1 MTSQYNTQSW
11 RDDFDL
17 EPNTHPTIAYALQ
30 HMRTAHA
37 AQVANQNAAR
47 MTTPQRWPF
56 PSELIPPDRKTP
68 PPRHPDAEDA
78 PL

>member
-1 MTSQYNTQSW
+1 MTYPKTESW

-30 HMRTAHA
+30 HMRTAYA
-37 AQVANQNAAR
+37 AQLANERLAASR
-47 MTTPQRWPF
+47 QPPARWPF
-56 PSELIPPDRKTP
+56 PTQPIPPDRKTP
-68 PPRHPDAEDA
+68 PPRHADAEEA

>member
-1 MTSQYNTQSW
+1 MTYPRTESW

-30 HMRTAHA
+30 AMRTAHA
-37 AQVANQNAAR
+37 ARMANER
-47 MTTPQRWPF
+47 LWPF
-56 PSELIPPDRKTP
+56 PTQLIPPDRKTP
-68 PPRHPDAEDA
+68 PPRHADAEEA

>member
-1 MTSQYNTQSW
+1 MTYPKTESW

-30 HMRTAHA
+30 HIRTAHA
-37 AQVANQNAAR
+37 AQMA
-47 MTTPQRWPF
+47 QRWPF
-56 PSELIPPDRKTP
+56 PVAPIPPDRKTP
-68 PPRHPDAEDA
+68 PPRHADAEDA

>member
-1 MTSQYNTQSW
+1 MTYPKTESW

-30 HMRTAHA
+30 HMRTTHA
-37 AQVANQNAAR
+37 AQMAQR

-56 PSELIPPDRKTP
+56 PVAPIPPDRKTP
-68 PPRHPDAEDA
+68 PPRHADPEDA

>member
-1 MTSQYNTQSW
+1 MASQYNTSSW
-11 RDDFDL
+11 RDEFDL

-37 AQVANQNAAR
+37 ARMANDKA
-47 MTTPQRWPF
+47 QRWPF
-56 PSELIPPDRKTP
+56 PVAPIPPDRKTP
-68 PPRHPDAEDA
+68 PPRHADAEEA

>member
-1 MTSQYNTQSW
+1 MTYPKTESW

-30 HMRTAHA
+30 AMRTAHS
-37 AQVANQNAAR
+37 AR
-47 MTTPQRWPF
+47 MANERLWPF
-56 PSELIPPDRKTP
+56 PTQPIPPDRKTP
-68 PPRHPDAEDA
+68 PPRHADAEDA

>member
-1 MTSQYNTQSW
+1 MTSQYNTSSW

-30 HMRTAHA
+30 AMRTAHA
-37 AQVANQNAAR
+37 AQLANERLKN
-47 MTTPQRWPF
+47 WPF
-56 PSELIPPDRKTP
+56 PAQPIPPDRKTP
-68 PPRHPDAEDA
+68 PPRHADPEDA